1 MTFRRLKKLQHK
13 EEYAAPPDQAI
24 YRERD
29 KLGSYAALDTY
40 RQADMYRAL
49 AVSGG
54 TLPRNK
60 KGSSMGWKNA
70 SQSSEHQR
78 KIVTLEK
85 EDSETFG
92 FEIQTYGLHHQ
103 DKNTVEMFTFVCRVH
118 EGSPAQLCGLKLG
131 DIIAGVNGL
140 NVEGVRHKD
149 IVELIKA
156 SGNTIRLE
164 TVYGSA
170 IRRAELEARLQYLKQ
185 TLYEKWEEYRSL
197 MVQEQR
203 LLHGI
208 VVKDPSVYD
217 TLESVRSY
225 IYGTVP
231 LPKGKDPVTSSLA
244 AGSMCSSA
252 SCLSNADDNEDA
264 VYQTCYFSSD
274 STDEINILPSK
285 NNSNSKPYKTTLTRS
300 SSVKC
305 AGSGTSWD
313 KPKEQNNFVSLP
325 RKKHKSFRKRLL
337 KFIPGLN
344 RSLEEEAS
352 PL

>member
-1 MTFRRLKKLQHK
+1 MTFRRLKKLHNK
-13 EEYAAPPDQAI
+13 EDYTCPSEHTI
-24 YRERD
+24 YRDRD
-29 KLGSYAALDTY
+29 KADSTYMALDTY
-40 RQADMYRAL
+40 RTDDMYKAL
-49 AVSGG
+49 MVSGG
-54 TLPRNK
+54 TLPRAK
-60 KGSSMGWKNA
+60 KGSQMGWKNT
-70 SQSSEHQR
+70 SQTSEHHR
-78 KIVTLEK
+78 KILTLEK

-92 FEIQTYGLHHQ
+92 FEIQTYGLHHK

-118 EGSPAQLCGLKLG
+118 EGSPAMLCGLKVG

-140 NVEGVRHKD
+140 NVEGIRHKD
-149 IVELIKA
+149 IVELIKV
-156 SGNTIRLE
+156 SGNKIRLE
-164 TVYGSA
+164 TVYGSS

-231 LPKGKDPVTSSLA
+231 QCTKEPLPSTLA
-244 AGSMCSSA
+244 TGSICSSA
-252 SCLSNADDNEDA
+252 SCLSTAEDNEDA
-264 VYQTCYFSSD
+264 VYQTCYFNSD
-274 STDEINILPSK
+274 SIDEINNIPNKSTL
-285 NNSNSKPYKTTLTRS
+285 KPYKSPLTRS

-305 AGSGTSWD
+305 ASPTTNWD
-313 KPKEQNNFVSLP
+313 KPKEQNNFASLP

>member
-1 MTFRRLKKLQHK
+1 MTFRRLRKLQHK
-13 EEYAAPPDQAI
+13 EEYACPPDRTV
-24 YRERD
+24 YRDRD
-29 KLGSYAALDTY
+29 KLDPYSALTSYK
-40 RQADMYRAL
+40 QADMYKAL

-54 TLPRNK
+54 TLPRTK
-60 KGSSMGWKNA
+60 KGSTAGWKNV
-70 SQSSEHQR
+70 SQSSEYQR
-78 KIVTLEK
+78 KILTLQK
-85 EDSETFG
+85 EDSESFG

-103 DKNTVEMFTFVCRVH
+103 DKNAVEMFTFVCRVQD
-118 EGSPAQLCGLKLG
+118 GSPAQLCGLKVG

-140 NVEGVRHKD
+140 NMDGVRHRD
-149 IVELIKA
+149 IVELIKV

-170 IRRAELEARLQYLKQ
+170 IRRAELEARIQYLKQ

-225 IYGTVP
+225 IYGTVNTCS
-231 LPKGKDPVTSSLA
+231 KDPLTGTLA

-252 SCLSNADDNEDA
+252 SCLSTTEENEDA

-274 STDEINILPSK
+274 STDEINSLPGKS
-285 NNSNSKPYKTTLTRS
+285 NNNGKPYKSTLTRS

-305 AGSGTSWD
+305 PGPATNWD

-344 RSLEEEAS
+344 RNLEEEAS

>member
-1 MTFRRLKKLQHK
+1 M
-13 EEYAAPPDQAI
+13 
-24 YRERD
+24 
-29 KLGSYAALDTY
+29 
-40 RQADMYRAL
+40 
-49 AVSGG
+49 
-54 TLPRNK
+54 
-60 KGSSMGWKNA
+60 
-70 SQSSEHQR
+70 
-78 KIVTLEK
+78 
-85 EDSETFG
+85 
-92 FEIQTYGLHHQ
+92 
-103 DKNTVEMFTFVCRVH
+103 
-118 EGSPAQLCGLKLG
+118 LCGLKVG

-140 NVEGVRHKD
+140 NVEGIRHKD
-149 IVELIKA
+149 IVELIKV
-156 SGNTIRLE
+156 SGNKIRLE
-164 TVYGSA
+164 TVYGSS

-231 LPKGKDPVTSSLA
+231 QCTKEPLPSTLA
-244 AGSMCSSA
+244 TGSICSSA
-252 SCLSNADDNEDA
+252 SCLSTAEDNEDA
-264 VYQTCYFSSD
+264 VYQTCYFNSD
-274 STDEINILPSK
+274 SIDEINNIPNKSTL
-285 NNSNSKPYKTTLTRS
+285 KPYKSPLTRS

-305 AGSGTSWD
+305 ASPTTNWD
-313 KPKEQNNFVSLP
+313 KPKEQNNFASLP

>member
-1 MTFRRLKKLQHK
+1 MTLRRLKKPHHK
-13 EEYAAPPDQAI
+13 EDYTSPPDQAI

-29 KLGSYAALDTY
+29 KAEPYMALSSYRSD
-40 RQADMYRAL
+40 DMYKAL
-49 AVSGG
+49 VVSGG
-54 TLPRNK
+54 TLPRAK
-60 KGSSMGWKNA
+60 KGSPVGWKNV
-70 SQSSEHQR
+70 SQVSEHHR
-78 KIVTLEK
+78 KTVTLEK
-85 EDSETFG
+85 EDCETFG
-92 FEIQTYGLHHQ
+92 FEIQTYGLHHK
-103 DKNTVEMFTFVCRVH
+103 DRNAVEMFTFVCRVH
-118 EGSPAQLCGLKLG
+118 EGSPAMLCGLKVG

-140 NVEGVRHKD
+140 NMEGVRHKD

-156 SGNTIRLE
+156 SGNKIRLE

-170 IRRAELEARLQYLKQ
+170 IRKAELEARLQYLKQ

-231 LPKGKDPVTSSLA
+231 PCTKDPLPSTLA
-244 AGSMCSSA
+244 TGSICSSA
-252 SCLSNADDNEDA
+252 SCLSTAEDNEEA

-274 STDEINILPSK
+274 STDDIHTVLNKSTI
-285 NNSNSKPYKTTLTRS
+285 KPYKSPLTRS

-305 AGSGTSWD
+305 TSPSTNWE

>member
-1 MTFRRLKKLQHK
+1 MTFRRLKKLHHK
-13 EEYAAPPDQAI
+13 EDYGSPPEQTI

-29 KLGSYAALDTY
+29 KADSTYMALDCY
-40 RQADMYRAL
+40 RTDDMYKAL
-49 AVSGG
+49 MVSGG
-54 TLPRNK
+54 TLPRAK
-60 KGSSMGWKNA
+60 KGSPMGWRNVG
-70 SQSSEHQR
+70 QTSEHYR

-92 FEIQTYGLHHQ
+92 FEIQTYGLHHK

-118 EGSPAQLCGLKLG
+118 EGSPAMLCGLKVG

-140 NVEGVRHKD
+140 NVEGIRHKD

-156 SGNTIRLE
+156 SGNKIRLE
-164 TVYGSA
+164 TVYGSS

-231 LPKGKDPVTSSLA
+231 QLKEPLPSSLA
-244 AGSMCSSA
+244 TGSMCSSA
-252 SCLSNADDNEDA
+252 SCLSTAEDNEDA

-274 STDEINILPSK
+274 STDEIN
-285 NNSNSKPYKTTLTRS
+285 NVSNKTTLKPYKSPLTRS

-305 AGSGTSWD
+305 ASPATNWD
-313 KPKEQNNFVSLP
+313 KPKEQSTFVSLP

-344 RSLEEEAS
+344 RSLEEDAS

>member
-13 EEYAAPPDQAI
+13 EEYASPPDQGI

-29 KLGSYAALDTY
+29 KLDPYAALDNYKTS
-40 RQADMYRAL
+40 DMYRAL

-54 TLPRNK
+54 TLPRTK
-60 KGSSMGWKNA
+60 KGSSMGWKNI
-70 SQSSEHQR
+70 SQTSENQR

-103 DKNTVEMFTFVCRVH
+103 DKNSVEMFTFVCRVH
-118 EGSPAQLCGLKLG
+118 DGSPAQLCGLKLG

-140 NVEGVRHKD
+140 HVEGIRHRD

-203 LLHGI
+203 LLRGI

-231 LPKGKDPVTSSLA
+231 LNGKDPLA

-252 SCLSNADDNEDA
+252 SCLSNTDENEEA

-274 STDEINILPSK
+274 STDEISSLPNKS
-285 NNSNSKPYKTTLTRS
+285 NNKPYKSQLTRS

-305 AGSGTSWD
+305 ANSGTNWD
-313 KPKEQNNFVSLP
+313 KPKEQNNFASLP

>member
-1 MTFRRLKKLQHK
+1 MTFRRLKKLHHK
-13 EEYAAPPDQAI
+13 EEYGSHPDHGV
-24 YRERD
+24 YRD
-29 KLGSYAALDTY
+29 KADPYIALESYRT
-40 RQADMYRAL
+40 ADMYRAL

-54 TLPRNK
+54 TLPRTK
-60 KGSSMGWKNA
+60 KGSVGWKHS
-70 SQSSEHQR
+70 SQPPEHQR
-78 KIVTLEK
+78 KIVILEK

-103 DKNTVEMFTFVCRVH
+103 DKNAVEMFTFVCRVH
-118 EGSPAQLCGLKLG
+118 DGSPAQLCGLKIG

-140 NVEGVRHKD
+140 NVEGIRHRD

-156 SGNTIRLE
+156 SGNSIRLE

-231 LPKGKDPVTSSLA
+231 LCPKDPSTLA
-244 AGSMCSSA
+244 TGSMCSSA
-252 SCLSNADDNEDA
+252 SCLSTADEDS
-264 VYQTCYFSSD
+264 VYQTCYFTSD
-274 STDEINILPSK
+274 STDEINNLPNK
-285 NNSNSKPYKTTLTRS
+285 TNNKQPYKSPLTRS

-305 AGSGTSWD
+305 ASTGTNWD
-313 KPKEQNNFVSLP
+313 KPKEQNTYVSLP

-337 KFIPGLN
+337 KYIPGLN

>member
-1 MTFRRLKKLQHK
+1 MTFRRLKKLHHK
-13 EEYAAPPDQAI
+13 EDYTSPLDQTI

-29 KLGSYAALDTY
+29 KADSTYMALESYRTD
-40 RQADMYRAL
+40 DMYKAL
-49 AVSGG
+49 MVSGG
-54 TLPRNK
+54 TLPRAK
-60 KGSSMGWKNA
+60 KGSPMGWRNI
-70 SQSSEHQR
+70 SQTSEHYR
-78 KIVTLEK
+78 KIVPLEK

-92 FEIQTYGLHHQ
+92 FEIQTYGLHHK

-118 EGSPAQLCGLKLG
+118 EGSPAMLCGLKVG

-140 NVEGVRHKD
+140 NVEGIRHKE
-149 IVELIKA
+149 IVELIKV
-156 SGNTIRLE
+156 SGNKIRLE
-164 TVYGSA
+164 TVYGSS

-231 LPKGKDPVTSSLA
+231 QCTKEVLPSSLPT
-244 AGSMCSSA
+244 GSICSSA
-252 SCLSNADDNEDA
+252 SCLSTAEDNEDA

-274 STDEINILPSK
+274 SIDEINIPNK
-285 NNSNSKPYKTTLTRS
+285 NALKPYKSPLTRS

-305 AGSGTSWD
+305 ASPATNWD
-313 KPKEQNNFVSLP
+313 KPKEHNNFVSLP

>member
-1 MTFRRLKKLQHK
+1 MTFRRLKKLHQK
-13 EEYAAPPDQAI
+13 EDYTSPPDQAI

-29 KLGSYAALDTY
+29 KADPYMALSSYRTD
-40 RQADMYRAL
+40 DMYKAL
-49 AVSGG
+49 VVSGG
-54 TLPRNK
+54 TLPRAK
-60 KGSSMGWKNA
+60 KGSPMGWKNV
-70 SQSSEHQR
+70 SQVSEHHR

-85 EDSETFG
+85 EDCETFG
-92 FEIQTYGLHHQ
+92 FEIQTYGLHHK
-103 DKNTVEMFTFVCRVH
+103 DRNTVEMFTFVCRVH
-118 EGSPAQLCGLKLG
+118 EGSPAMLCGLKVG

-140 NVEGVRHKD
+140 NMEGVRHKE

-156 SGNTIRLE
+156 SGNKIRLE

-231 LPKGKDPVTSSLA
+231 QCTKDPLPSSLA
-244 AGSMCSSA
+244 TGSICSSA
-252 SCLSNADDNEDA
+252 SCLSTAEDNEDP
-264 VYQTCYFSSD
+264 VYQTCYFNSD
-274 STDEINILPSK
+274 STDDIHAIPNKSTI
-285 NNSNSKPYKTTLTRS
+285 KPYKSSLTRS

-305 AGSGTSWD
+305 TSPATNWD
-313 KPKEQNNFVSLP
+313 KPKEQSTFVSLP

>member
-13 EEYAAPPDQAI
+13 EEYASPPDQAI
-24 YRERD
+24 YRDRD
-29 KLGSYAALDTY
+29 KYDPYAALDTY
-40 RQADMYRAL
+40 RTADMYKAL

-54 TLPRNK
+54 TLPRTK
-60 KGSSMGWKNA
+60 KGSSVGWKNI
-70 SQSSEHQR
+70 SQPSEHQR

-103 DKNTVEMFTFVCRVH
+103 DKNAVEMFTFVCRVH
-118 EGSPAQLCGLKLG
+118 DGSPAQLCGLKVG

-140 NVEGVRHKD
+140 NVDGIRHRD

-231 LPKGKDPVTSSLA
+231 VSGKDPLNGSLA

-252 SCLSNADDNEDA
+252 SCLSHTDDNEEA
-264 VYQTCYFSSD
+264 VYQTCYFTSD
-274 STDEINILPSK
+274 STDEINGLGSK
-285 NNSNSKPYKTTLTRS
+285 SNGKPYKSTLTRS

-305 AGSGTSWD
+305 GTSGTTWD
-313 KPKEQNNFVSLP
+313 KPKEQNNFASLP

>member
-13 EEYAAPPDQAI
+13 EEYASPPDQAI
-24 YRERD
+24 YRDRD
-29 KLGSYAALDTY
+29 KADPYIALESYKT
-40 RQADMYRAL
+40 ADMYKAL

-54 TLPRNK
+54 TLPRAK
-60 KGSSMGWKNA
+60 RGSSVGWKNTTPMP
-70 SQSSEHQR
+70 EHQR
-78 KIVTLEK
+78 KIVILEK

-103 DKNTVEMFTFVCRVH
+103 EKNTVEMFTFVCRVH
-118 EGSPAQLCGLKLG
+118 DGSPAQLCGLKVG

-140 NVEGVRHKD
+140 NVEGIRHRD
-149 IVELIKA
+149 IVELIKL
-156 SGNTIRLE
+156 SGNSIRLE

-170 IRRAELEARLQYLKQ
+170 IRKAELEARLQYLKQ

-217 TLESVRSY
+217 TLESVRSF
-225 IYGTVP
+225 IYGTIP
-231 LPKGKDPVTSSLA
+231 YGSKDQLTGTLA
-244 AGSMCSSA
+244 AGSICSSA
-252 SCLSNADDNEDA
+252 SCLSTADDNEDA
-264 VYQTCYFSSD
+264 VYQTCYFSTD
-274 STDEINILPSK
+274 STDEINSLANK
-285 NNSNSKPYKTTLTRS
+285 NCKPYKSPLTRS

-305 AGSGTSWD
+305 GSSGANWD

>member
-13 EEYAAPPDQAI
+13 EEYAAPPDRAV
-24 YRERD
+24 YRD
-29 KLGSYAALDTY
+29 KADPYSALESYKA
-40 RQADMYRAL
+40 ADMYKAL

-54 TLPRNK
+54 TLPRPR
-60 KGSSMGWKNA
+60 KGSSMGWKNT

-78 KIVTLEK
+78 KIITLEK

-92 FEIQTYGLHHQ
+92 FEIQHFIHY
-103 DKNTVEMFTFVCRVH
+103 
-118 EGSPAQLCGLKLG
+118 LCSVFLG

-140 NVEGVRHKD
+140 NVEGIRHRD

-164 TVYGSA
+164 TVYGTS
-170 IRRAELEARLQYLKQ
+170 IRRAELEARQQYLKQ

-225 IYGTVP
+225 IYGSVP
-231 LPKGKDPVTSSLA
+231 LCSIDPLTGTLA

-252 SCLSNADDNEDA
+252 SCLSTTDDNEDA
-264 VYQTCYFSSD
+264 VYQTCYFNSD
-274 STDEINILPSK
+274 STDEINSLNSK
-285 NNSNSKPYKTTLTRS
+285 INKPYKSPLTRS

-305 AGSGTSWD
+305 ASSGTNWEKAS
-313 KPKEQNNFVSLP
+313 EQSKFASLP
-325 RKKHKSFRKRLL
+325 RKKYKSFRKRLL

>member
-1 MTFRRLKKLQHK
+1 MTFRRLKKLHLK
-13 EEYAAPPDQAI
+13 EDYASTPDQVI

-29 KLGSYAALDTY
+29 KADPYMALGTY
-40 RQADMYRAL
+40 RTDDMYKAL
-49 AVSGG
+49 VVSGG
-54 TLPRNK
+54 TLPRTK
-60 KGSSMGWKNA
+60 KGTPMGWRNV
-70 SQSSEHQR
+70 SQMSEHHR

-92 FEIQTYGLHHQ
+92 FEIQTYGLHHK

-118 EGSPAQLCGLKLG
+118 EGSPAMLCGLKVG

-140 NVEGVRHKD
+140 NVEGVRHKE
-149 IVELIKA
+149 IVELIKS
-156 SGNTIRLE
+156 SGNKMRLE

-231 LPKGKDPVTSSLA
+231 QCTKEFLPSSLA
-244 AGSMCSSA
+244 TGSMCSSA
-252 SCLSNADDNEDA
+252 SCLSTTEDNEEA

-274 STDEINILPSK
+274 STDELAKVPS
-285 NNSNSKPYKTTLTRS
+285 NGTIKPYKSPLTRS

-305 AGSGTSWD
+305 ASPATNWD
-313 KPKEQNNFVSLP
+313 KPKEQRNYASLP

>member
-1 MTFRRLKKLQHK
+1 MTFRRLKKLHHK
-13 EEYAAPPDQAI
+13 EEYAAPPDRAV
-24 YRERD
+24 YRD
-29 KLGSYAALDTY
+29 KLDPYAALESY
-40 RQADMYRAL
+40 RTADMYKAL

-60 KGSSMGWKNA
+60 KGSSMGWRNA
-70 SQSSEHQR
+70 NQSSEHQR

-103 DKNTVEMFTFVCRVH
+103 ERNTVEMFTFVCRVH
-118 EGSPAQLCGLKLG
+118 DGSPAQLCGLKIG

-140 NVEGVRHKD
+140 NVEGIRHKD

-185 TLYEKWEEYRSL
+185 TLHEKWEEYRSL

-225 IYGTVP
+225 LYGTVP
-231 LPKGKDPVTSSLA
+231 MNSKDPLTSSTA

-252 SCLSNADDNEDA
+252 SCLSTAEDNEEA

-274 STDEINILPSK
+274 STDELSSLPNK
-285 NNSNSKPYKTTLTRS
+285 INSNNKPYKSSLTRS
-300 SSVKC
+300 ASVKC
-305 AGSGTSWD
+305 ASSGTNWD
-313 KPKEQNNFVSLP
+313 KPKEQNNYVSLP

-344 RSLEEEAS
+344 KNLEEEAS